1 MAIVGQ
7 CEASDQG
14 HCLSA
19 LLASASIIEAPLVA
33 REVVQV
39 APVFGAKSCLQDP
52 SENAHLR
59 SKV

>member
-19 LLASASIIEAPLVA
+19 LLASAAPLVA
-33 REVVQV
+33 REVVRSRSCIRSEELS
-39 APVFGAKSCLQDP
+39 ARPFG
-52 SENAHLR
+52 ER
-59 SKV
+59 TFT

>member
-19 LLASASIIEAPLVA
+19 LLASASSIIEAPLVA
-33 REVVQV
+33 REVVRSRSCIRSEELS
-39 APVFGAKSCLQDP
+39 ARPFG
-52 SENAHLR
+52 ER
-59 SKV
+59 TFT